1 MIESKR
7 WTLSGNEGR
16 LAVHS
21 WVGNKPGWI
30 ALFSHAYA
38 EHAGRYR
45 RLAEKL
51 AASRAVVC
59 APDMAGHGESEG
71 EAGVVED
78 VERLV
83 ADLET
88 LRLRA
93 TEWYP
98 GLPVVSIGHGLGGTV
113 AVRHAQSYQQHLV
126 ALVLSAPILGTF
138 NALDLLADEHIPR
151 TPIDPASLSRDPEV
165 GQEYLADPLVYHGP
179 FPRHTLTAVAKILRT
194 IRSGPGLA
202 VPTLWLHGEEDELVP
217 EADSREGMEQ
227 LRGPEFHE
235 HGYAGARHDLF
246 HETNTEEVLHDVVTF
261 IGRELN
267 T

>member
-1 MIESKR
+1 MIESRR
-7 WTLSGNEGR
+7 WTLPGTEAR

-21 WVGNKPGWI
+21 WVSDKPGWI

-38 EHAGRYR
+38 EHAGRYH

-59 APDMAGHGESEG
+59 AVDMAGHGDSEG
-71 EAGVVED
+71 EPGVVED
-78 VERLV
+78 VEHLV
-83 ADLET
+83 GDLET
-88 LRLRA
+88 LRRRVV
-93 TEWYP
+93 EWYP

-113 AVRHAQSYQQHLV
+113 AVRHAQEYQEHLV
-126 ALVLSAPILGTF
+126 ALVLSAPVLGTF
-138 NALDLLADEHIPR
+138 NALDLLADERIPR
-151 TPIDPASLSRDPEV
+151 TPVDPANLSRDPEV
-165 GQEYLADPLVYHGP
+165 GREYLADPLVYHGP
-179 FPRHTLTAVAKILRT
+179 FPRSTLTAVAKMLRT
-194 IRSGPGLA
+194 IGDGPTLA
-202 VPTLWLHGEEDELVP
+202 VPTLWLHGENDELVP
-217 EADSREGMEQ
+217 EADTREGMER

-246 HETNTEEVLHDVVTF
+246 HETNAEEVLHDVVTF